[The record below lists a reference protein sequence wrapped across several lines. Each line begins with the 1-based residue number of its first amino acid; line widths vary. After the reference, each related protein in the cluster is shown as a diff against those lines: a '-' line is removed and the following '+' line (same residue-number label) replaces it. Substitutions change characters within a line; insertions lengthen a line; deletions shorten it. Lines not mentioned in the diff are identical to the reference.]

1 MPNRVIRED
10 KFTTCDLPE
19 KQQFE
24 YWREQVAPMLNVSRP
39 NEAEPV
45 TSDVGFSAEARG
57 YDLGKILIA
66 EATVDAE
73 LYEHS
78 SDHIRA
84 NATDHWLFTVRKTG
98 FAVSR
103 SGDRVVQSSAGTL
116 ELRSLAYPYIGSSS
130 QTEALYVFLDRDEF
144 SGIAAELDGANHT
157 LIRGNTS
164 TLVREY
170 LLNLEKYLP
179 SLRLNEL
186 TVVVDSVSALVAA
199 TMEPTEQKV
208 TDAQL
213 PIAAARFELARRYI
227 EAHLAAPELNAD
239 RVSQALG
246 ISRRQIYYLFEKHGG
261 VANFIRKC
269 RLAACHDAIA
279 NIADH
284 RLIQTIAYKYG
295 FGDPAQFSRQFRRE
309 YGYSPSEARQA
320 KLHGLRPDQSA
331 PRTFLEWLNQ
341 VRND

>member
-1 MPNRVIRED
+1 MARAGRADNQR
-10 KFTTCDLPE
+10 FTPSE
-19 KQQFE
+19 
-24 YWREQVAPMLNVSRP
+24 AGPVSP
-39 NEAEPV
+39 KA
-45 TSDVGFSAEARG
+45 GFFAEAKG

-78 SDHIRA
+78 AEHIRA
-84 NATDHWLFTVRKTG
+84 NSTDHWLFTVRKTG

-103 SGDRVVQSSAGTL
+103 SGDRVVQSSPGTL

-144 SGIAAELDGANHT
+144 SGLAQDLDGANHT

-164 TLVREY
+164 TLVKEY
-170 LLNLEKYLP
+170 LLNLERYLP

-186 TVVVDSVSALVAA
+186 SVVVDSVSALVAA
-199 TMEPTEQKV
+199 TVEPTDKKMSE
-208 TDAQL
+208 AQV

-246 ISRRQIYYLFEKHGG
+246 ISRRQIYYLFEKQGG
-261 VANFIRKC
+261 VANFIRKR

-279 NIADH
+279 NVADH

-320 KLHGLRPDQSA
+320 KLHGQKLGQSA
-331 PRTFLEWLNQ
+331 PRTFFEWLNQ